1 MSEEVKKLDELVG
14 ALKGGKT
21 PKDIAASEF
30 LCVGACMHALACMP
44 VRASGGCF
52 AALESVV

>member
-21 PKDIAASEF
+21 PKDIAASELLF
-30 LCVGACMHALACMP
+30 VGACMHARACVP
-44 VRASGGCF
+44 VRSSGGCF
-52 AALESVV
+52 AAYESVV